1 MRCLSWLIRCVL
13 RPKGMHVAT
22 PCTPWCIIGVGKP
35 DEVAWALLAF
45 TVDLL
50 QFQEVN
56 GVLGSFETP
65 RSSALVKQEPWIE
78 AFGSL
83 QAPRAPWAYV
93 EFDACMFGMRS
104 PGVDDQG
111 RPMKKGHLWMA
122 NFSLAP
128 AALRCREGVVSPL
141 SRSSQQIASV
151 NLESAVEADSSGDE
165 ELVEPF
171 VPVKVAASP
180 LAADRGRRED
190 PVQLFYLRAGGI
202 TEDGLPAEGDDQP
215 QGRPFAA
222 ESEQERRAR
231 AERLEAE
238 AAAAGCQWAERARAR
253 QWDAVHAPAD
263 VYRFHGLDPGQPDPR
278 RTDEYRA
285 TVLKVLGFDDPEKRP
300 HLSPADRA
308 AAAEV
313 MARKA
318 AALWVKD
325 SPRTTVRGVLHDVVA
340 IGAPC
345 RSAPMRLKGEALQ
358 FVEEEIRKDVL
369 RGQLERGNSAWGS
382 WAFPTRASPRR
393 KRRIVVDYR
402 RVNQR
407 TVRAIYFLRR
417 ADDIKQEAAGS
428 VFFSL
433 LDAVSGFNQIRN
445 SERARR
451 ILAVL
456 ANSGCYLANMLTMG
470 PTNGPEDFSF
480 VVDLYFSLGKRS
492 RRRLMRE
499 WLPYIDD
506 FCVRTGRWRAGAPM
520 HDEELADAMSRVAP
534 VAAEPRTLEES
545 LREVGVVGG
554 NLTAALWL
562 ESLELR
568 KFDPRW
574 PSPYAHAALAW
585 QVQYAAASA
594 SVAIA
599 WRWARG
605 LEYVTVAAYEQASE
619 VAGRAILAVDD
630 ARVAPVHRRLLR
642 SHRSLAR
649 WGPHARRGVGRR
661 DVPRRSC
668 RRRAPH
674 AGGVPARGRSGRW
687 KPHRRAVAGVPGAPE
702 VRPEVAV
709 AVRARGTRV
718 AGAVRRR
725 VRVGRDCVAVGSR
738 PRVRHRGGLR
748 AG

>member
-1 MRCLSWLIRCVL
+1 M
-13 RPKGMHVAT
+13 
-22 PCTPWCIIGVGKP
+22 
-35 DEVAWALLAF
+35 
-45 TVDLL
+45 
-50 QFQEVN
+50 
-56 GVLGSFETP
+56 
-65 RSSALVKQEPWIE
+65 
-78 AFGSL
+78 
-83 QAPRAPWAYV
+83 
-93 EFDACMFGMRS
+93 
-104 PGVDDQG
+104 
-111 RPMKKGHLWMA
+111 
-122 NFSLAP
+122 
-128 AALRCREGVVSPL
+128 
-141 SRSSQQIASV
+141 
-151 NLESAVEADSSGDE
+151 
-165 ELVEPF
+165 
-171 VPVKVAASP
+171 
-180 LAADRGRRED
+180 
-190 PVQLFYLRAGGI
+190 
-202 TEDGLPAEGDDQP
+202 
-215 QGRPFAA
+215 
-222 ESEQERRAR
+222 
-231 AERLEAE
+231 
-238 AAAAGCQWAERARAR
+238 
-253 QWDAVHAPAD
+253 
-263 VYRFHGLDPGQPDPR
+263 
-278 RTDEYRA
+278 
-285 TVLKVLGFDDPEKRP
+285 
-300 HLSPADRA
+300 
-308 AAAEV
+308 
-313 MARKA
+313 
-318 AALWVKD
+318 KD

-358 FVEEEIRKDVL
+358 FEEEEIRKDVL
-369 RGQLERGNSAWGS
+369 RGQLARGNSAWGS

-605 LEYVTVAAYEQASE
+605 LEHVTVAAYEQASE
-619 VAGRAILAVDD
+619 VAGRAILAVG
-630 ARVAPVHRRLLR
+630 ASAEFVGTEVTIQMAETTRWAGV
-642 SHRSLAR
+642 LAR
-649 WGPHARRGVGRR
+649 
-661 DVPRRSC
+661 
-668 RRRAPH
+668 
-674 AGGVPARGRSGRW
+674 
-687 KPHRRAVAGVPGAPE
+687 
-702 VRPEVAV
+702 
-709 AVRARGTRV
+709 
-718 AGAVRRR
+718 
-725 VRVGRDCVAVGSR
+725 
-738 PRVRHRGGLR
+738 
-748 AG
+748 